1 MPHSLSYQDT
11 SFTKLSL
18 SEMPAE
24 MSTTDE
30 VLQDTKSVDTTSS
43 SVYPRMPFI
52 GPSAS
57 ALIAATISLL
67 GAAFSMRTVKST
79 TDTSGVGTRKAM
91 PVSLPFSSGMTLPTA
106 LAAPVDEGMMFCD
119 AHLPPRQ
126 SLPPRLGPSTVN

>member
-57 ALIAATISLL
+57 ALIAATISLM

-79 TDTSGVGTRKAM
+79 TDIWRWHAEGHARE
-91 PVSLPFSSGMTLPTA
+91 
-106 LAAPVDEGMMFCD
+106 LAVQFWDD
-119 AHLPPRQ
+119 LAHC
-126 SLPPRLGPSTVN
+126 LGGARG